1 MTNATAAPRSPEVF
15 SPRVAIILFLVGV
28 FAFSAFITLS
38 SFAPDFM
45 DGDDGRAH
53 ALSHSAIG
61 YAGIVKLARLTGSHV
76 TVSRGEPGTQSS
88 APLVVLTPETKLP
101 LTDVERLAHT
111 HALLVL
117 PKWFALPS
125 HQREGWVGDA
135 MPMSPDMLHD
145 VLDEVLPKV
154 AIKRERATLVP
165 ELFFATNA
173 ETPGRQASLHPG
185 KIASLQTMAAPMLIP
200 VIKTKAGDIVL
211 GRVKR
216 DDGPDVF
223 ILSDPDFLNTQGI
236 ADPGTAKTGLAILN
250 ALHQGG
256 EPIAF
261 DVTLNGLARTRDLIR
276 LALEPPLLAATLSLT
291 IVAALIAWSAAT
303 RSAPSRRQDR
313 AIALGKQT
321 LADNSAALIRLAG
334 RDHTMAARYADM
346 IRTVTAEET
355 RVAQD
360 GAATTAAELDRI
372 AASRSVKNRYTELA
386 AAAANAQ
393 TAEQAVAAARTLHA
407 WTGEM
412 IRATR

>member
-1 MTNATAAPRSPEVF
+1 MTSETVSAKSPEVF

-45 DGDDGRAH
+45 NGDDGRSH
-53 ALSHSAIG
+53 ALSNSAVG
-61 YAGIVKLARLTGSHV
+61 YAGMVKLARLSGTHV
-76 TVSRGEPGTQSS
+76 TVSRGEPGEQLS
-88 APLVVLTPETKLP
+88 APLVVLTPETKLA

-111 HALLVL
+111 NALIVL
-117 PKWFALPS
+117 PKWFAMPS
-125 HQREGWVGDA
+125 FTHKGWVGQAIA
-135 MPMSPDMLHD
+135 MDTSLLADL
-145 VLDEVLPKV
+145 LDEVLPAAKF
-154 AIKRERATLVP
+154 KREAAT
-165 ELFFATNA
+165 ATPSLSFVA
-173 ETPGRQASLHPG
+173 DARTPGRTVALHPG
-185 KIASLQTMAAPMLIP
+185 KIASLQTISAPTLIP
-200 VIKTKAGDIVL
+200 VIRTKSGEIIL

-216 DDGPDVF
+216 NDDPEVF

-236 ADPGTAKTGLAILN
+236 DDRETAKTGLAILN
-250 ALHQGG
+250 ALHRSD

-261 DVTLNGLARTRDLIR
+261 DVTLNGLARSRNLIR
-276 LALEPPLLAATLSLT
+276 LALEPPLLAATLSLA

-303 RSAPSRRQDR
+303 RSAPSKRQDR

-346 IRTVTAEET
+346 VRTVAAEET

-360 GAATTAAELDRI
+360 GTETTAAELDRL
-372 AASRSVKNRYTELA
+372 AASRGVTSGYSELA
-386 AAAANAQ
+386 AAAANAE
-393 TAEQAVAAARTLHA
+393 TAEAAVAAARKLHA
-407 WTGEM
+407 WTGEI